1 MKNGRCILLLIIA
14 LSASLVLGV
23 FIGRNVSSGQV
34 SLSAEDFS
42 AETRNSRENVDYRL
56 DINTATES
64 QLMEL
69 PGIGEVM
76 AERIVAYRT
85 EHGLFSSIDALLDIE
100 GMGEKKLQ
108 QIEKLITVGG

>member
-1 MKNGRCILLLIIA
+1 MKNGRSILLLVIA
-14 LSASLVLGV
+14 LSVSMVLGV
-23 FIGRNVSSGQV
+23 FIGRNVNSGHV

-42 AETRNSRENVDYRL
+42 AETRNSRESMDYRL
-56 DINTATES
+56 DINTATKS

-85 EHGLFSSIDALLDIE
+85 EHGMFSSIEEIQNVPGIKRAVFDKIKE
-100 GMGEKKLQ
+100 
-108 QIEKLITVGG
+108 QITAGR

>member
-1 MKNGRCILLLIIA
+1 M
-14 LSASLVLGV
+14 VLGV
-23 FIGRNVSSGQV
+23 FIGRNVNSGHV

-42 AETRNSRENVDYRL
+42 AETRNSQESMDYRL
-56 DINTATES
+56 DINTATKS

-85 EHGLFSSIDALLDIE
+85 EHGMFSSIDALLQVE
-100 GMGEKKLQ
+100 GIGEKKLQ
-108 QIEKLITVGG
+108 QIEKLIMVGG

>member
-1 MKNGRCILLLIIA
+1 MKNGRSILLLVIA
-14 LSASLVLGV
+14 LSVSMVLGV
-23 FIGRNVSSGQV
+23 FIGRNVNSGHV

-42 AETRNSRENVDYRL
+42 AETRNSRESMDYRL
-56 DINTATES
+56 DINTATKS

-85 EHGLFSSIDALLDIE
+85 EHGMFSSIDALLQVE
-100 GMGEKKLQ
+100 GIGEKKLQ
-108 QIEKLITVGG
+108 QIEKLIMVGG